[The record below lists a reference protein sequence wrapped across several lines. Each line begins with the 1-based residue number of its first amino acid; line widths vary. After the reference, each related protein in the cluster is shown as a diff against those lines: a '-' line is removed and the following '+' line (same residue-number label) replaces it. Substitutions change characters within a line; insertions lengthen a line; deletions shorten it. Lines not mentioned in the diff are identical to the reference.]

1 MSSAMRRI
9 DDGRCITLTVAA
21 TKTATEGYGAV
32 FITDDQSCDEAGA
45 NTGLCIGVFL
55 ADGVAGDRVTVACDG
70 IVPVKLSD
78 TATRGTLAQVTATGF
93 ENAPAA
99 NAAGATTTYTYGTF
113 MQSGVS
119 GDMVGLK
126 WEKGSLITA

>member
-9 DDGRCITLTVAA
+9 DDERCITLTVA
-21 TKTATEGYGAV
+21 TSQSATEGYGAV
-32 FITDDQSCDEAGA
+32 FHTDDQHCDDAGA

-55 ADGVAGDRVTVACDG
+55 ETAAAAARATVATDG
-70 IVPVKLSD
+70 IIPVKLSG
-78 TATRGTLAQVTATGF
+78 TATRGNLAQVTATGF

-126 WEKGSLITA
+126 WDKGSLITA